1 MPAKHHPLRW
11 ISPPRQARSQ
21 ETLDRLL
28 DAAEALLGEK
38 SFDDVGVAE
47 VAQRAGSS
55 VGSFYARFADKP
67 ALLHALQERFVI
79 EGMATAD
86 DAFDP
91 ARWEGA
97 KAAEIVAAVV
107 AFLVRIHRDRRGL
120 MRALLLV
127 QATRPEI
134 RERANAL
141 SRHVLRALTAL
152 LLARRREIHHP
163 DPARAVAFG
172 LWQVVASLKHA
183 LLDPEEALTLRRV
196 SDRALPAELTRACL
210 AYLGVKSTRRRAT

>member
-28 DAAEALLGEK
+28 DAAEALLDEK

-47 VAQRAGSS
+47 VAHRAGSS
-55 VGSFYARFADKP
+55 VGSFYARFADKR

-79 EGMATAD
+79 DGMATAD

-91 ARWEGA
+91 AHWEGA
-97 KAAEIVAAVV
+97 KADEIVAAVV

-127 QATRPEI
+127 QVTQPEI

-141 SRHVLRALTAL
+141 SRHVLRALTVL
-152 LLARRREIHHP
+152 LLARRSEIRHP

-183 LLDPEEALTLRRV
+183 LLDPEEAQTLRRV
-196 SDRALPAELTRACL
+196 SERALPAELTRACL
-210 AYLGVKSTRRRAT
+210 AYLGVKASRR